1 MLKTLAAALIATSLV
16 AGPALAATGGTTAPA
31 HKMHTKHHV
40 RHHMHHH
47 VKHVVKHKKH
57 HMVRHH
63 AVKHHTVKHKKHH
76 AHHMAK
82 VSKPTKA
89 DR

>member
-1 MLKTLAAALIATSLV
+1 MLKTLAAALLATSLV

-31 HKMHTKHHV
+31 HKTHKHHV

-57 HMVRHH
+57 HAM
-63 AVKHHTVKHKKHH
+63 KHHVVKHKKHH

-82 VSKPTKA
+82 VSKPSKA